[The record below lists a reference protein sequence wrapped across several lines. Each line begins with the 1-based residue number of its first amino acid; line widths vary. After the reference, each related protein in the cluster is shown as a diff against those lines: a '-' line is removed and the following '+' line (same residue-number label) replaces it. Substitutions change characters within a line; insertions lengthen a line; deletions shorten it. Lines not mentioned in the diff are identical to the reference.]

1 MTSRRN
7 QQQQSSRHYSSTSS
21 SDKRRRQEQND
32 NNNAPRK
39 NNNNEEQN
47 PSVNHNQQQ
56 EQQTTKKKKNDDESQ
71 RQQQQQHR
79 REATTD
85 AAPMYITIGP
95 QCCGKSTFLRN
106 LNGGKI
112 KDISLDDQQDVYVP
126 IATDLFL
133 HAYDDNNENDNEN
146 ENDNKDKN
154 TKELQH
160 VYQGKSLLT
169 RIRDNVELIL
179 ILRRW
184 NLDSTAI
191 DFEQR
196 ILKYYRER
204 NLSTT
209 VAQALVVAIE
219 DFLSTTTTTTTTTNT
234 KPPEMPRETD
244 VFILESLFKPHPETR
259 QSAIQT
265 SYDELRKT
273 PKHIPI
279 AWGNTNAKAK
289 DYERALEIAHQ
300 TRRPVKFIL
309 CHPEYS
315 DRNDGELL
323 TLPWV
328 PLDELLKRNL
338 YRLQSQGR
346 YIPAFAI
353 ADCCQRVTAMYCT
366 MI

>member
-1 MTSRRN
+1 MFLRLYTTKFISFIFTIALLELFIATTNISSSKTLIIRHYPVGAFIPSMKSRRN

-21 SDKRRRQEQND
+21 SDKRRRQEQNN
-32 NNNAPRK
+32 NNNAPWK
-39 NNNNEEQN
+39 NNNEEQN

-56 EQQTTKKKKNDDESQ
+56 EQQTTKKKKNDDESE
-71 RQQQQQHR
+71 RQQQQQR

-133 HAYDDNNENDNEN
+133 HAYDDNNENENDN

-160 VYQGKSLLT
+160 VYQGKSLLN

-196 ILKYYRER
+196 ILKYYKER

-209 VAQALVVAIE
+209 VAQALVVAVE
-219 DFLSTTTTTTTTTNT
+219 DFLSTTTTTNT

-273 PKHIPI
+273 PKYIPI
-279 AWGNTNAKAK
+279 AW
-289 DYERALEIAHQ
+289 
-300 TRRPVKFIL
+300 
-309 CHPEYS
+309 
-315 DRNDGELL
+315 
-323 TLPWV
+323 
-328 PLDELLKRNL
+328 
-338 YRLQSQGR
+338 
-346 YIPAFAI
+346 
-353 ADCCQRVTAMYCT
+353 
-366 MI
+366 

>member
-1 MTSRRN
+1 MFLRLHTTQFLSLIFTVIAFLELFIATTTTSSSKTLHYPVGAFIPASMTSRN
-7 QQQQSSRHYSSTSS
+7 NHNYDQQQSYRHISSTSS
-21 SDKRRRQEQND
+21 SDKRRRQEG
-32 NNNAPRK
+32 NNNAPRE
-39 NNNNEEQN
+39 NNNGEEN
-47 PSVNHNQQQ
+47 PSEQ
-56 EQQTTKKKKNDDESQ
+56 EQQTKKKKNDDGE
-71 RQQQQQHR
+71 RQQR

-106 LNGGKI
+106 LDGGKI

-126 IATDLFL
+126 ISTDLFL
-133 HAYDDNNENDNEN
+133 HAYDDDGNEN
-146 ENDNKDKN
+146 KN
-154 TKELQH
+154 MTELQH
-160 VYQGKSLLT
+160 VYQGKSLLD

-196 ILKYYRER
+196 ILKYYKER

-209 VAQALVVAIE
+209 VAQALVVAVE
-219 DFLSTTTTTTTTTNT
+219 DFLSTNNNNNS

-265 SYDELRKT
+265 SYDDLRKT

-279 AWGNTNAKAK
+279 SW
-289 DYERALEIAHQ
+289 
-300 TRRPVKFIL
+300 
-309 CHPEYS
+309 
-315 DRNDGELL
+315 
-323 TLPWV
+323 
-328 PLDELLKRNL
+328 
-338 YRLQSQGR
+338 
-346 YIPAFAI
+346 
-353 ADCCQRVTAMYCT
+353 
-366 MI
+366 

>member
-1 MTSRRN
+1 MFLRLYTTKFISFIFIIALLELFIATTNISSSKTLIIRHYPVGAFIPSMKSRRN
-7 QQQQSSRHYSSTSS
+7 QQQQSSRHYSSTSG
-21 SDKRRRQEQND
+21 SDKRRRQEQS

-39 NNNNEEQN
+39 NNNEEQN

-56 EQQTTKKKKNDDESQ
+56 EQQTTKKKKNDDESE
-71 RQQQQQHR
+71 RQQQQR

-133 HAYDDNNENDNEN
+133 HAYDDNNENENEN

-160 VYQGKSLLT
+160 VYQGKSLLN

-196 ILKYYRER
+196 ILKYYKER

-219 DFLSTTTTTTTTTNT
+219 DFLSTTTTTNTNT

-279 AWGNTNAKAK
+279 AW
-289 DYERALEIAHQ
+289 
-300 TRRPVKFIL
+300 
-309 CHPEYS
+309 
-315 DRNDGELL
+315 
-323 TLPWV
+323 
-328 PLDELLKRNL
+328 
-338 YRLQSQGR
+338 
-346 YIPAFAI
+346 
-353 ADCCQRVTAMYCT
+353 
-366 MI
+366 

>member
-1 MTSRRN
+1 MFLRLHTTKFISFIFTIALLELFIAKTKISSSKTLILRHYPVGAFIPSMTSRHN
-7 QQQQSSRHYSSTSS
+7 QQQYSRHYSSTSS
-21 SDKRRRQEQND
+21 SDKRRRQEE

-39 NNNNEEQN
+39 NNNEEQN
-47 PSVNHNQQQ
+47 PSVNHNQQ
-56 EQQTTKKKKNDDESQ
+56 EQQTKKNKNDESE
-71 RQQQQQHR
+71 RQQR

-106 LNGGKI
+106 LDGRKI

-126 IATDLFL
+126 ISTDLFL
-133 HAYDDNNENDNEN
+133 HAYDDKSEENKNENDNVN
-146 ENDNKDKN
+146 M
-154 TKELQH
+154 KELQH
-160 VYQGKSLLT
+160 VYQGKSLLD

-196 ILKYYRER
+196 ILKYYNER

-209 VAQALVVAIE
+209 VAQALVVAVE
-219 DFLSTTTTTTTTTNT
+219 DFLSTTTATTNKKT
-234 KPPEMPRETD
+234 LEMPRETD

-279 AWGNTNAKAK
+279 SW
-289 DYERALEIAHQ
+289 
-300 TRRPVKFIL
+300 
-309 CHPEYS
+309 
-315 DRNDGELL
+315 
-323 TLPWV
+323 
-328 PLDELLKRNL
+328 
-338 YRLQSQGR
+338 
-346 YIPAFAI
+346 
-353 ADCCQRVTAMYCT
+353 
-366 MI
+366 

>member
-1 MTSRRN
+1 MFLRLYTTKFISFIFTIALLELFIATTNISSSKTLIIRHYPVGAFIPRMNSRRN

-21 SDKRRRQEQND
+21 SDKRRRQEQNN
-32 NNNAPRK
+32 NNNAPWK

-56 EQQTTKKKKNDDESQ
+56 EQQTTKKKKNDDESE
-71 RQQQQQHR
+71 RQQQQR

-133 HAYDDNNENDNEN
+133 HAYDDDNNENEN

-160 VYQGKSLLT
+160 VYQGKSLLN

-196 ILKYYRER
+196 ILKYYKER

-219 DFLSTTTTTTTTTNT
+219 DFLSTTTTNT

-279 AWGNTNAKAK
+279 AW
-289 DYERALEIAHQ
+289 
-300 TRRPVKFIL
+300 
-309 CHPEYS
+309 
-315 DRNDGELL
+315 
-323 TLPWV
+323 
-328 PLDELLKRNL
+328 
-338 YRLQSQGR
+338 
-346 YIPAFAI
+346 
-353 ADCCQRVTAMYCT
+353 
-366 MI
+366 